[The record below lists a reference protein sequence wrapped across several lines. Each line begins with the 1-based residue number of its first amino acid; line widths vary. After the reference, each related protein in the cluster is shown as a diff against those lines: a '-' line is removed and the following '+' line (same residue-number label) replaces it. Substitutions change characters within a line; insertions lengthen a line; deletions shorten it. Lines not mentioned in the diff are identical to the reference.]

1 MYDTFTELGVKPEI
15 LKAVEDMGFEEP
27 TPIQKAAIPTAL
39 TGKDLIGQAQTG
51 TGKTAAFG
59 IPILERIDISGK
71 GPQAVVLSPT
81 RELAIQSAEEINHL
95 AQYLPIH
102 ALPIYGGQDIERQF
116 KALRKHPNIIVATPG
131 RLMDHMKRGTIDL
144 SHVQVLVLDEGDEMV
159 DMGFIDDIRTIL
171 AGIPEE
177 RQTMF
182 FSATMPAPI
191 RELAET
197 FLKEIVKIKAATVTI
212 DLIEQEYIELPDR
225 QKFDALCRLLDMQDP
240 ELAIVFVRTKR
251 RCDEVTEA
259 LKKRG
264 YMAEGL
270 HGDLSQQKRD
280 TVVRQFKESTI
291 DILVATD
298 VAARGLDISG
308 VTHVYNF
315 DMPQDPEIYVHRVG
329 RTGRAGQTGLATTFV
344 ISREM
349 GQLRDI
355 ERVIRRRIK
364 RRAVPTLS
372 QVIEGNQKAAIESL
386 SDTAQAGGLEDY
398 RESAEDLLN
407 DVDSI
412 SLVAAAI
419 KLLTKQPDV
428 TPVNI
433 TEELPNFR
441 RRRGN
446 GPRRHFDG
454 GDRPRRRFHGEGR
467 DVAEGR
473 DGRRFDGRRRR
484 FDNNKNGRRDN
495 RGKDSKG
502 AHESNFKP
510 YFRESN

>member
-1 MYDTFTELGVKPEI
+1 MYDTFKELGLVPEI
-15 LKAVEDMGFEEP
+15 MKAIEDMGFEEP
-27 TPIQKAAIPTAL
+27 TPIQKASIPAAME
-39 TGKDLIGQAQTG
+39 GKDLIGQAQTG

-59 IPILERIDISGK
+59 IPILEKIDTTEK
-71 GPQAVVLSPT
+71 GPQAIVLSPT
-81 RELAIQSAEEINHL
+81 RELAIQSAEEMNRL

-116 KALRKHPNIIVATPG
+116 RALRKKPNVIVATPG

-144 SHVQVLVLDEGDEMV
+144 SRVQILVLDEGDEMV

-171 AGIPEE
+171 AGMPEE

-191 RELAET
+191 RELAES
-197 FLKEIVKIKAATVTI
+197 FLRDPVLVKIKAATVTI
-212 DLIEQEYIELPDR
+212 DLVEQEYIELPDM
-225 QKFDALCRLLDMQDP
+225 QKFDCLCRLLDMENP

-251 RCDEVTEA
+251 RADEVTEA

-280 TVVRQFKESTI
+280 AVVRQFKEGTI

-315 DMPQDPEIYVHRVG
+315 DMPQDSETYVHRVG
-329 RTGRAGQTGLATTFV
+329 RTGRAGQTGLAMTFV
-344 ISREM
+344 VSREI
-349 GQLRDI
+349 GQLHDI
-355 ERVIRRRIK
+355 ERAIRRKI
-364 RRAVPTLS
+364 RRKSVPTLS
-372 QVIEGNQKAAIESL
+372 DVIEGNQRIAIENLQEASRG
-386 SDTAQAGGLEDY
+386 TGLEEY
-398 RESAEDLLN
+398 RENAEELLN
-407 DVDSI
+407 HVDAV

-428 TPVNI
+428 TPVKI
-433 TEELPNFR
+433 TEERPQFKKR
-441 RRRGN
+441 RSSGGKRSFGGERRG
-446 GPRRHFDG
+446 RRLQGHS
-454 GDRPRRRFHGEGR
+454 R
-467 DVAEGR
+467 DKNYESEKR
-473 DGRRFDGRRRR
+473 DGRYSGHRSRPQESRKREKS
-484 FDNNKNGRRDN
+484 NM
-495 RGKDSKG
+495 
-502 AHESNFKP
+502 HESSFKP
-510 YFRESN
+510 YFKKN

>member
-1 MYDTFTELGVKPEI
+1 MYDTFKELGLVPEI
-15 LKAVEDMGFEEP
+15 MKAIEDMGFEEP
-27 TPIQKAAIPTAL
+27 TPIQKASIPAAME
-39 TGKDLIGQAQTG
+39 GKDLIGQAQTG

-59 IPILERIDISGK
+59 IPILEKIDMTEK
-71 GPQAVVLSPT
+71 GPQAIVLSPT
-81 RELAIQSAEEINHL
+81 RELAIQSAEEMNRL

-116 KALRKHPNIIVATPG
+116 RALRKKPNIIVATPG

-144 SHVQVLVLDEGDEMV
+144 SHVQILVLDEGDEMV

-171 AGIPEE
+171 AGMPEE

-191 RELAET
+191 RELAES
-197 FLKEIVKIKAATVTI
+197 FLRDPVLVKIKAATVTI
-212 DLIEQEYIELPDR
+212 DLVEQEYIELPDM
-225 QKFDALCRLLDMQDP
+225 QKFDCLCRLLDMENP

-251 RCDEVTEA
+251 RADEVTEA

-280 TVVRQFKESTI
+280 AVVRQFKEGTI

-315 DMPQDPEIYVHRVG
+315 DMPQDSETYVHRVG
-329 RTGRAGQTGLATTFV
+329 RTGRAGQTGLAMTFV
-344 ISREM
+344 VSREI
-349 GQLRDI
+349 GQLHDI
-355 ERVIRRRIK
+355 ERAIRRKI
-364 RRAVPTLS
+364 RRKSVPTLS
-372 QVIEGNQKAAIESL
+372 DVIEGNQRIAIENLQEASRG
-386 SDTAQAGGLEDY
+386 TGLEEY
-398 RESAEDLLN
+398 RENAEGLLN
-407 DVDSI
+407 HVDAV

-428 TPVNI
+428 TPVKI
-433 TEELPNFR
+433 TEERPQFKKR
-441 RRRGN
+441 RSSGGKRSFGGERRG
-446 GPRRHFDG
+446 RRLQGHS
-454 GDRPRRRFHGEGR
+454 R
-467 DVAEGR
+467 DKNYESEKR
-473 DGRRFDGRRRR
+473 DGRY
-484 FDNNKNGRRDN
+484 NGHRSRPQESRKREKSN
-495 RGKDSKG
+495 M
-502 AHESNFKP
+502 HESSFKP
-510 YFRESN
+510 YFKKN

>member
-1 MYDTFTELGVKPEI
+1 MYETFKELGVSPEI

-27 TPIQKAAIPTAL
+27 SPIQKASIPLAL

-59 IPILERIDISGK
+59 IPILERIDVK
-71 GPQAVVLSPT
+71 QPGPQAIVLSPT

-116 KALRKHPNIIVATPG
+116 KALRKRPNIIVATPG

-144 SHVQVLVLDEGDEMV
+144 SHVQILVLDEGDEMV

-171 AGIPEE
+171 AGMNED

-182 FSATMPAPI
+182 FSATMPGPI

-197 FLKEIVKIKAATVTI
+197 FLKEPELVKIKAATVTI

-280 TVVRQFKESTI
+280 TVVRQFKEGTI

-308 VTHVYNF
+308 VTNVYNF

-329 RTGRAGQTGLATTFV
+329 RTGRAGKTGLATTFV

-349 GQLRDI
+349 GQLKDI
-355 ERVIRRRIK
+355 ERVIRRRIQ
-364 RRAVPTLS
+364 RRPVPTLS
-372 QVIEGNQKAAIESL
+372 EVIAGNQKAALESL
-386 SDTAQAGGLEDY
+386 SATAQAGGLEDFH
-398 RESAEDLLN
+398 ENAEDLLN
-407 DVDSI
+407 DIDSV

-433 TEELPNFR
+433 TEERPNFR
-441 RRRGN
+441 KRRG
-446 GPRRHFDG
+446 GPRKEDG
-454 GDRPRRRFHGEGR
+454 RPRRFN
-467 DVAEGR
+467 R
-473 DGRRFDGRRRR
+473 DGKRFGENKHFGERRNSSRFENRNRSTKSGGRTKT
-484 FDNNKNGRRDN
+484 NKP
-495 RGKDSKG
+495 

-510 YFRESN
+510 YFRESD